1 MKRRK
6 LRMGPSMK
14 VAEGAGWGK
23 CDWLKTL
30 PIDMYGPVV
39 PIKTFADSLEWAYSY
54 S

>member
-1 MKRRK
+1 
-6 LRMGPSMK
+6 MGPSMK
-14 VAEGAGWGK
+14 VAEGARWGK